1 MPLTDNLVSV
11 GEALESYLEDGK
23 DQLGIRKVWYG
34 ADDLIPETPAITVAP
49 EGKSRTLIET
59 GHMTYNDFTV
69 TITIYHA
76 RLGDPA
82 VTRKEC
88 DRMAEEVEA
97 YLHSNIKLG
106 GLVYTSLVQ
115 TVEPG
120 VARRA
125 NVILKA
131 TRLTWVGRSKTRI

>member
-1 MPLTDNLVSV
+1 MPLTDRLVVV

-23 DQLGIRKVWYG
+23 DQLGIRKIWYG
-34 ADDLIPETPAITVAP
+34 ADDLIPETPAITIAP
-49 EGKSRTLIET
+49 EGKSRTVIET
-59 GHMTYNDFTV
+59 GHMTYNNFTV

-82 VTRKEC
+82 VTRREC
-88 DRMAEEVEA
+88 DQMAEDVEA
-97 YLHSNIKLG
+97 YLHSNIRLG
-106 GLVYTSLVQ
+106 GLVYTSLVE

-131 TRLTWVGRSKTRI
+131 TRLTWVGRSKTRV

>member
-1 MPLTDNLVSV
+1 MPLTDNLVVV
-11 GEALESYLEDGK
+11 GEALESYLESGK
-23 DQLGIRKVWYG
+23 DGLGIRTVWYG
-34 ADDLIPETPAITVAP
+34 PDELIPETPAITVAP
-49 EGKSRTLIET
+49 DGKTRTIIET

-88 DRMAEEVEA
+88 DQMAEAVED

-106 GLVYTSLVQ
+106 GLVYTSLVK
-115 TVEPG
+115 TLEPG
-120 VARRA
+120 TARRA